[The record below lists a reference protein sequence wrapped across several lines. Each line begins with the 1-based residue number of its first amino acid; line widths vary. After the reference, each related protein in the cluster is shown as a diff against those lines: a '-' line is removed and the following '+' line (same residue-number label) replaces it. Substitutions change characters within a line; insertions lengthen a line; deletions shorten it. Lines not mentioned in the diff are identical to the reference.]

1 MKDGPKSLRASHSR
15 IASSTSQS
23 FAFTRLSSA
32 LSLSSI
38 TRSTSPRR
46 TARKAVSSCVTFSS
60 WPGFLRRSDFI
71 SRMVILSISSPT
83 EIGTRMSWGGMS
95 RGLMPRPRPLPSHRS
110 RAAPSMPARRRAPS
124 SLRGATVS
132 SGGTWDGGRSSGAVS
147 VVAMIG
153 NEFQQRAVGV
163 AEIDAGAGALG
174 AEALDRPGV
183 DRDPATLKVG
193 DGVGNRPVPLEAKV
207 AVARLDRKPRH
218 LGRMKARSM
227 QIELRGAEPIGPPL
241 RAPNELGA
249 EHIAVE
255 RVRALPVRDVHHAVV
270 ERDGER
276 HGRSS
281 SADATSRR
289 AGRKAAPARGDEPRG
304 PSSLGQHGLV
314 DPGDVAEVA
323 AQALD
328 LADHGG
334 LAGLEIDRVER
345 AAGDEPA
352 VVLVFAGR
360 DDVERDGAAH
370 SHAERSHRIEH
381 AVIGRGLRHQ
391 RAGRGIDIVKRCRL
405 CALPRIG
412 VGAGHDL
419 RGPSW
424 YLCEP
429 STVALP
435 SSTLTRRLV
444 PSEPITRSRSATGL
458 KSTVAPTPGLSV
470 SDILLFITAWPDLGS
485 MVRIAPSPATP

>member
-60 WPGFLRRSDFI
+60 WLGFLRRSDFI

-83 EIGTRMSWGGMS
+83 EIGTRMSWGGTSWGGTSRGGMS
-95 RGLMPRPRPLPSHRS
+95 RGGIFRGLMPCPRPLPSHGL
-110 RAAPSMPARRRAPS
+110 RAAPSMPARWRAPW
-124 SLRGATVS
+124 SLCGAMVS
-132 SGGTWDGGRSSGAVS
+132 SGGTSDRGRSSGAVS

-174 AEALDRPGV
+174 AVALDRPGV
-183 DRDPATLKVG
+183 DRDTATLKVG
-193 DGVGNRPVPLEAKV
+193 DGVGNRPAPLEAEV

-270 ERDGER
+270 EGDG
-276 HGRSS
+276 
-281 SADATSRR
+281 
-289 AGRKAAPARGDEPRG
+289 
-304 PSSLGQHGLV
+304 
-314 DPGDVAEVA
+314 
-323 AQALD
+323 
-328 LADHGG
+328 
-334 LAGLEIDRVER
+334 
-345 AAGDEPA
+345 
-352 VVLVFAGR
+352 
-360 DDVERDGAAH
+360 
-370 SHAERSHRIEH
+370 
-381 AVIGRGLRHQ
+381 
-391 RAGRGIDIVKRCRL
+391 
-405 CALPRIG
+405 
-412 VGAGHDL
+412 
-419 RGPSW
+419 
-424 YLCEP
+424 
-429 STVALP
+429 
-435 SSTLTRRLV
+435 
-444 PSEPITRSRSATGL
+444 
-458 KSTVAPTPGLSV
+458 
-470 SDILLFITAWPDLGS
+470 
-485 MVRIAPSPATP
+485 